1 MASNSKT
8 KLWLDR
14 LYRYRNQVLNINL
27 IVIQAAAVV
36 GVALII
42 YTYGFE
48 HSPKVYKRLIN
59 GSMVILGVFILGYL
73 VRGVFTSERLTFLK
87 DTGWEAVVLLLA
99 TFSILLCLFWDT
111 IFQYAFPSLS
121 LDEARLYSETTVS
134 GSLLLLIFF
143 EASRTLLRV
152 AEVKLRPSAAF
163 VISFLL
169 LIMIGTGLLML
180 PTITTQS
187 DGLRLIDAV
196 FMATSASCVTG
207 LSVID
212 TATDFTVRGQ
222 IIILV
227 LFQIGGLGIL
237 AFATFFATFLNAEV
251 GVRQA
256 GLVPDYLD
264 GETLGSART
273 LLKRILLLTVLI
285 EGGTFLVM
293 QYLWGDYP
301 FANWGE
307 RTFYSLFHAVSAF
320 CNAGFTLFTDSYYEP
335 VIRNMYLLHAVT
347 AVAIIVGGL
356 GFAPINNIFSPQ
368 QLRQRMANPWIDW
381 KLSTKIAVNTAI
393 ILLLVGTVS
402 FFFLERT
409 NTLAEMNLTEAVIT
423 SFFQSATART
433 AGFNTVDI
441 GLITTPAMV
450 LLMFLMFIGGSSGS
464 TAGGIKTS
472 TFFLLVASVVA
483 TSRGNSRVEIGRRYI
498 PSEIVFKALSIFFYG
513 IAINLIG
520 VFVLSITESD
530 LSLMDLTFEQ
540 VSAFGTVGLSR
551 GITSSLSDAGKL
563 VLIVTMFLGRVG
575 TLTFAV
581 ALSTRA
587 ISRNYKLPK
596 DELMV
601 G

>member
-1 MASNSKT
+1 MASNAKSKP
-8 KLWLDR
+8 WLDR
-14 LYRYRNQVLNINL
+14 LYRYRSQVLNINL
-27 IVIQAAAVV
+27 VVIQAAAVIGV
-36 GVALII
+36 GLII

-48 HSPKVYKRLIN
+48 HSSKIHEWFTSSSI
-59 GSMVILGVFILGYL
+59 GILGVFILSYL
-73 VRGVFTSERLTFLK
+73 VRWIFTFERFSFLK
-87 DTGWEAVVLLLA
+87 DSGWEAGVLLLA
-99 TFSILLCLFWDT
+99 AFSILLCLFWDT
-111 IFQYAFPSLS
+111 TFQYVFPSLS
-121 LDEARLYSETTVS
+121 PDKARLYSETTVS

-143 EASRTLLRV
+143 EAARALLRI

-169 LIMIGTGLLML
+169 LIMVGTGLLML
-180 PTITTQS
+180 PTVTTQS

-212 TATDFTVRGQ
+212 TTTDFTIRGQ
-222 IIILV
+222 VIILV
-227 LFQIGGLGIL
+227 LFQIGGLGML

-256 GLVPDYLD
+256 GLMPDYLD
-264 GETLGSART
+264 GETLSNARR
-273 LLKRILLLTVLI
+273 LLKRIILLTILI

-301 FANWGE
+301 FADWGE

-320 CNAGFTLFTDSYYEP
+320 CNAGFTLFTDSYHEP

-347 AVAIIVGGL
+347 AVAIVLGSL
-356 GFAPINNIFSPQ
+356 GFSPLNNIFSPQ

-393 ILLLVGTVS
+393 ILLLMGTVG
-402 FFFLERT
+402 FFLLERT

-433 AGFNTVDI
+433 AGFNSVDI
-441 GLITTPAMV
+441 GQITTPAMV

-498 PSEIVFKALSIFFYG
+498 PSEIVSKALSIFFYG

-520 VFVLSITESD
+520 VFILSITESH
-530 LSLMDLTFEQ
+530 LRLMDLTFEQ

-551 GITSSLSDAGKL
+551 GITSSLSDVGKL

-581 ALSTRA
+581 ALSTRD